1 MKTLIVEDEDS
12 SFEVLEN
19 MLQKH
24 HEQVQIAGRAKT
36 VVQAIEQIESMNP
49 ELVFMDIDLP
59 DGTGFDIIRKLRPI
73 NFSIIFIT
81 AFDQY
86 AVQAFRF
93 SATDFLLKPVCEEE
107 LFEAIEKV
115 NQNEKQKNLD
125 FRIDVLLA
133 NLQAQVSEG
142 KKIILKTMEDIFIVS
157 TKEIINIQ
165 SDGAYSHFF
174 LISGKRIT
182 VSTNLKKYEEMLFD
196 QGFFRSH
203 QCHLVNLMHVE
214 RFHKLDGGMLI
225 MKNGSSVPVSNR
237 KKDAL
242 LDLLNRF

>member
-12 SFEVLEN
+12 SFEVLEK
-19 MLQKH
+19 LLHKYA
-24 HEQVQIAGRAKT
+24 EQIQVAGRAKT
-36 VVQAIEQIESMNP
+36 VAQAIEQIETINP

-59 DGTGFDIIRKLRPI
+59 DGTGFDIIRKLKPI

-107 LFEAIEKV
+107 LLEAIEKV
-115 NQNEKQKNLD
+115 KLNEKQKNLD
-125 FRIDVLLA
+125 FRLEVLLA

-142 KKIILKTMEDIFIVS
+142 KKLILKTLEDIFLVS
-157 TKEIINIQ
+157 TKEIISIQ
-165 SDGAYSHFF
+165 SDGAYSHFN
-174 LISGKRIT
+174 LISGKKIT

-203 QCHLVNLMHVE
+203 QCYLVNLVHVE

-225 MKNGSSVPVSNR
+225 MKNGSSIPVSNR

>member
-12 SFEVLEN
+12 SFEVLEK

-24 HEQVQIAGRAKT
+24 HSHVKLAGRAKT
-36 VVQAIEQIESMNP
+36 VAQAIEQIETINP

-59 DGTGFDIIRKLRPI
+59 DGNGFDIIRKLRPI

-93 SATDFLLKPVCEEE
+93 SATDFLLKPICEEE
-107 LFEAIEKV
+107 LLEAIEKV
-115 NQNEKQKNLD
+115 KQNEKQKNLD
-125 FRIDVLLA
+125 FRLEVLLA

-142 KKIILKTMEDIFIVS
+142 KKLILKTMEDIFLVS

-165 SDGAYSHFF
+165 SDGAYSHFH
-174 LISGKRIT
+174 LLSGKRIT
-182 VSTNLKKYEEMLFD
+182 VSINLKKYEEILFD

-203 QCHLVNLMHVE
+203 QTHLVNLMHVE

-225 MKNGSSVPVSNR
+225 MKNGSSIPVSNR

-242 LDLLNRF
+242 LDLLSRF